1 MAIIV
6 ESIIIKNRAPF
17 ESLNLTFK
25 EKGVSVLTAF
35 NGKGKTTIL
44 SYIVDAWIEITKG
57 AYDQSYAGKTTSYY
71 RVSSPLYDLA
81 NGKTSLVYIRFKT
94 DHGLC
99 DYLDLRN
106 GCDPV
111 LYEQTIS
118 LQNAIPYEEIKKAAS
133 KKDAFK
139 YVSRSFKDKE
149 MVRKVFDNNIITFF
163 PAFRYEIPN
172 YLNEL
177 YQEGFTFKKDLTFN
191 GYMINPLEVRTDI
204 RDIANWLMDVV
215 LDWEINPNKITL
227 PGGKNADVTPERQ
240 LWLNA
245 KAVLEQA
252 LISKFP
258 EKNVRF
264 GIGKRSNPG
273 SRLSI
278 MQYDVANPNVA
289 QMYCPS
295 IFNLSS
301 GELAILSIF
310 CELLRQGDNVYGPI
324 PLQQFYG
331 IVLID
336 EVDKH
341 LHIKLQ
347 KEVLPHLFELFPNI
361 QFIVSSHS
369 PFLNMGLA
377 TTCSSRAVIYDLD
390 NGGIVSSPTTN
401 NVYEEAYNTFMGEK
415 NEYAKRLAEANS
427 IIEKTTKPIIIT
439 EGKTDILI
447 LQKAALEIGVNLDVE
462 WKEFGG
468 DTQSKAVCE
477 NVAKFMPVRKV
488 IAIYDH
494 DSDKFIKEY
503 PNRYNVV
510 AGNVY
515 SFCIPIPQ
523 SRLDSHQN
531 KVSLEY
537 YFSDDEIHTKMDDG
551 RSLFFGKDF
560 TESGRCIFDKN
571 LLLVN
576 QEDRGKDKIV
586 ESTKGQKVVG
596 LDESINLLATKNSFA
611 EAVSQDKISIS
622 KESWDNF
629 KCIFEIINE
638 ILLLPS

>member
-1 MAIIV
+1 MGVYIENIIFH
-6 ESIIIKNRAPF
+6 NRAPF
-17 ESLNLTFK
+17 EYLNLFFK
-25 EKGVSVLTAF
+25 DKSISVLTAF

-57 AYDQSYAGKTTSYY
+57 AYEQSYAGKANSYY
-71 RVSSPLYDLA
+71 RVSSPLYDLVT
-81 NGKTSLVYIRFKT
+81 GETSLVYIRFKT
-94 DHGLC
+94 DQGFC

-106 GCDPV
+106 GCDQET
-111 LYEQTIS
+111 YEQVIS
-118 LQNAIPYEEIKKAAS
+118 LPQSIPFGEIKTAAS
-133 KKDAFK
+133 KKEAFK
-139 YVSRSFKDKE
+139 YISRSFKDKDT
-149 MVRKVFDNNIITFF
+149 VKRVFDNSIVTFF
-163 PAFRYEIPN
+163 PAYRYEVPN

-177 YQEGFTFKKDLTFN
+177 YQEGLTFKKDLVYN
-191 GYMINPLEVRTDI
+191 GYLTNPLEVRSDM

-215 LDWEINPNKITL
+215 LDWNNYRNNIIL
-227 PGGKNADVTPERQ
+227 PDGQNADVTREKQ

-258 EKNVRF
+258 QKNVRF

-278 MQYDVANPNVA
+278 MQYDVENPNVA
-289 QMYCPS
+289 HSYCPS
-295 IFNLSS
+295 VFNLSS
-301 GELAILSIF
+301 GELAILSVF
-310 CELLRQGDNVYGPI
+310 CELLRQGDNIFGPI
-324 PLQQFYG
+324 PLQQFQG

-347 KEVLPHLFELFPNI
+347 KEVLPRLFELFPNI

-377 TTCSSRAVIYDLD
+377 ETSSSRAIVYDLD
-390 NGGIVSSPTTN
+390 NNGIISSPTTN
-401 NVYEEAYNTFMGEK
+401 SVYEEAYNTFVGEK
-415 NEYAKRLAEANS
+415 NEYAKRFAEANE
-427 IIEKTTKPIIIT
+427 IIAKTTKPVIIT

-447 LQKAALEIGVNLDVE
+447 LQKAALELGINLDVE

-468 DTQSKAVCE
+468 DTQSKMVCE
-477 NVAKFMPVRKV
+477 NVAKFTPVRKV

-494 DSDKFIKEY
+494 DSDRIIKEY
-503 PNRYNVV
+503 PDRFNVV

-523 SRLDSHQN
+523 FRLDSQQ
-531 KVSLEY
+531 KKISLEY
-537 YFSDDEIHTKMDDG
+537 YFSDDEIRSKMDDG
-551 RSLFFGKDF
+551 RSLYFGTDF
-560 TESGRCIFDKN
+560 TESGRCIFDKD

-576 QEDRGKDKIV
+576 QGDRGKDKIV
-586 ESTKGQKVVG
+586 ESTNGQKVVG
-596 LDESINLLATKNSFA
+596 PDESINLLATKNSFA
-611 EAVSQDKISIS
+611 EAVSQDKIPISI
-622 KESWDNF
+622 ESWENF
-629 KCIFEIINE
+629 NCIFDIINE